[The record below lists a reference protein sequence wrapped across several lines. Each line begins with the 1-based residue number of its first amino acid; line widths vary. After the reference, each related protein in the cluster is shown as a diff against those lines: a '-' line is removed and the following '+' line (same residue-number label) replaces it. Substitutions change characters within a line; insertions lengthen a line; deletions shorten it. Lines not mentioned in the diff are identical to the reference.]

1 MNRTQKTLLVIAS
14 LLLLVAVQLGAL
26 GAHAFNDRFTP
37 QQISN
42 WQLAVQYQ
50 MVHALGIM
58 LACWLIGKFPT
69 AAIFSLA
76 AWIMLLGILLFCGSI
91 YISSFV
97 GKGFISALAPY
108 GGISMMIAWLLIAT
122 GVFKQ

>member
-1 MNRTQKTLLVIAS
+1 MTRTQKSLLVIAG

-26 GAHAFNDRFTP
+26 GAHAFNDRLTS
-37 QQISN
+37 QQINN

-50 MVHALGIM
+50 MVHAIGII
-58 LACWLIGKFPT
+58 LICWLMDKFPT
-69 AAIFSLA
+69 AAIFKIA

-91 YISSFV
+91 YISSFI

-108 GGISMMIAWLLIAT
+108 GGSSMMLAWLLVAI
-122 GVFKQ
+122 GVWKQ